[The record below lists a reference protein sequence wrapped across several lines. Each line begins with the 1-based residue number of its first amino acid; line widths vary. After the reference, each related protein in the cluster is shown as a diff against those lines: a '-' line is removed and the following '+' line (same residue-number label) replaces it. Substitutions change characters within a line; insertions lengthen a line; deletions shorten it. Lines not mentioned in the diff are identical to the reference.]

1 MVRGGREIISDFF
14 EKKSIKT
21 LNFSKVLLYITITIK
36 TLNIMLEFLLVSG
49 IVAVCSTL
57 LYGGLKLDDYLTEKF
72 KHKK

>member
-1 MVRGGREIISDFF
+1 
-14 EKKSIKT
+14 
-21 LNFSKVLLYITITIK
+21 
-36 TLNIMLEFLLVSG
+36 MLEFLLSLD